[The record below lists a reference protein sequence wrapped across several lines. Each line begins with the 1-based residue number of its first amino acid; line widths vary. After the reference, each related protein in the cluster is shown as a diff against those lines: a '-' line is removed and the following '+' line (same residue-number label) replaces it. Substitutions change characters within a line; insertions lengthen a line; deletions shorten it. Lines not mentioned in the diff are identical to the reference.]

1 MSSGTSTSSMT
12 SNDIDGSGGGAA
24 TGAEEITAI
33 TYDTF
38 TNPFVQGLG
47 QPPAAAKKELLTA
60 ASTKL
65 SVALKNKREWA
76 KKEISSV
83 KALIETSNT
92 GTEALMSVLI
102 STIVRGKDLYKVA
115 TDGMHRGKDQL
126 DKASKEVSALTS
138 ALKKAKEERDKRAM
152 EVQTLEGKVEIGAQL
167 MSIKEGQLKE
177 FKAKV
182 AKEKVKVEKMGKEI
196 DTLQGKLDTA
206 EKKANDNET
215 EVHAKKKAIDL
226 NSHRAKLAA
235 TRADKDKAER
245 KKQGDKQNRLEG
257 VTGGGGFNFGGGGYS
272 SVRNHCML
280 LTCHLVASLTSH
292 ILFAR
297 VHLLPLPSLS
307 TSQDESDGYGRYHGK
322 SRRGAKKSKKKK
334 HSRGRKRGRSSKRRS
349 RRSYSSSSSSS
360 SDSSSSSESESSVES
375 IPKKKKRKKKDSKKS
390 KKEKKSSKKKKREKE
405 RKDRR
410 ERDWEQYLLE
420 LEEKEKE
427 EYEAPPELDDP
438 PTPTK
443 NQTLSEMEENG
454 TSISNN
460 KKVHAHSGSEEYH
473 SSSSDDA

>member
-272 SVRNHCML
+272 S
-280 LTCHLVASLTSH
+280 
-292 ILFAR
+292 
-297 VHLLPLPSLS
+297 
-307 TSQDESDGYGRYHGK
+307 DERDSYGRYHGE

-334 HSRGRKRGRSSKRRS
+334 NSRGRKRGRSSKRRS